1 MTNTELETSEPR
13 ALLER
18 RANVRMARL
27 GRLLEAIGRRR
38 VSTVREAV
46 LDAKIAGVAIA
57 LGAIA
62 MTLMYMRGRARRR
75 ARFIHRLAERLD
87 RLSALRSAAVKQV
100 SKAMLPD
107 PPKTGIR
114 FAWRMGNA
122 DTKLSAPFTRTDP
135 AA

>member
-87 RLSALRSAAVKQV
+87 A
-100 SKAMLPD
+100 
-107 PPKTGIR
+107 
-114 FAWRMGNA
+114 
-122 DTKLSAPFTRTDP
+122 
-135 AA
+135 